1 MKNKKN
7 SRGKTMVSQG
17 AVYTR
22 YTLAMLIRLEKKKVL
37 TYTDLRFE
45 QVWCGDVWRT
55 HTFPRLT
62 PVKAIAEK
70 LRCTEPPLRKAL
82 LAGKNSFQQWDIT
95 HA

>member
-1 MKNKKN
+1 
-7 SRGKTMVSQG
+7 MVSQG

-37 TYTDLRFE
+37 TCTDLRFE

-55 HTFPRLT
+55 HAFPRLT

-82 LAGKNSFQQWDIT
+82 LAGKNNFQQWDIT